1 MFSTLALRLRFYLYG
16 PPDGLYAAI
25 KMHKNFKSG
34 RVFLYGLN
42 NIATRLSNILEKQG
56 IEVVYVDKRADQEP
70 FQFREKWVYCPHQL
84 SAELV
89 HEDIVVICMLRHR
102 SEIRQLLI
110 SEYSINSADILTI
123 PEFVA

>member
-1 MFSTLALRLRFYLYG
+1 MYG

-25 KMHKNFKSG
+25 KTHKSIKSG

-70 FQFREKWVYCPHQL
+70 FQCREKWVYCPHQL
-84 SAELV
+84 SADLV
-89 HEDIVVICMLRHR
+89 HEDIIVIYTLRDR
-102 SEIRQLLI
+102 S
-110 SEYSINSADILTI
+110 
-123 PEFVA
+123 